1 VSILFEKIL
10 LYVSFINEYSARF
23 RYARIDEEEDDEEEC
38 MVSNFADLEKEE
50 YNSLVTG

>member
-1 VSILFEKIL
+1 MII
-10 LYVSFINEYSARF
+10 F
-23 RYARIDEEEDDEEEC
+23 RYARIDEEDDDDDDGEC